1 MSTSDAVHLEVTV
14 RSEAATPPH
23 RLADGETTPS
33 STERQPNSHE
43 TSHPQH
49 PSGQAFICERTPKAL
64 IFGSD
69 TPAQEGNVK
78 CGSSYTTTCIV
89 LTRFKNL
96 DLGQPQ
102 IRLKRKQDSCVYRS
116 SESQRSKTVGGS
128 SQVNEPNTFT
138 DKSRDVSPDS
148 RLPVKIQFLSEKDE
162 DIIRVIC
169 TNRKSRS
176 NILCGSQPRAELEL
190 TTEDSAKLQKQT
202 DFEERSQLND
212 VMLSSA
218 MVTVIAPT
226 WSGRLRRSKR
236 LEATGSLD
244 TLENLPG
251 VENSEATRPQDY
263 TRGCQSAMGSVS
275 NISTQ
280 SRAPFTSTRQ
290 NTRSWSIKSGP
301 QNLKYEPESKVN
313 RTLSLDGRSA
323 NIKKAEA
330 STTWNQYGQKRNPQD
345 CPPVQRSSLS
355 SKPTTSSLLLSLRR
369 INNQN
374 MNSNIPTPSEVTPVP
389 IDRDRDLQKY
399 TTNPAQPTHK
409 TFERERFKS
418 LPSSLS
424 ISSRTPETQPA
435 NSLSLAKEGKR
446 ETMKTSLFTTTN
458 TNKVISDTP
467 KQPQIMGREQPSLLG
482 SRQAIF
488 IRRPSEKEHNWR
500 GSGRSLN
507 IFSDKAVP
515 SHKTIQYESSLLSES
530 DRSPRNTSAPSS
542 SRWQQIGEKGKPT
555 PVLTDTPN
563 VKNKPNTPL
572 IPLCNNSRDTPALI
586 LTNTK
591 SLNCQISPN
600 SNTTESV
607 SNGSINS
614 VMKSQKE
621 GSASSQEKH
630 IDYSLDKV
638 RFAKLLHESS
648 LKRLE
653 AQKSQSL
660 LDAQPGLSH
669 QSDSMKHD
677 VSNGSFQAHV
687 SNLSTPLLNP
697 NRPVL
702 PETKNRNTPFSLTYA
717 HKSKAIKL
725 FSSIDSSNTLK
736 NQVVVPNVS
745 GFSHNQNPCPP
756 FQSKPDSS
764 QTNLGTSLISS
775 KIQTSKI
782 PNTVTIATTNSP
794 LGFIGSYSASPK
806 PFQTKTLSSLNPMTN
821 EISKTN
827 SSITSPSTSLSTAT
841 TPAHNTSTLST
852 TSHLQTSS
860 STPPSP
866 NIVGGILTNR
876 SEKDNK
882 KSGPGQGKKVKHVMW
897 EDSENFEPTKNPDTP
912 VLTSPISRSMSQ
924 RLLRA
929 PSIFS
934 FLRLG
939 SQNTKNTPLTTSSK
953 TSSLQVGKGE
963 KYRLVSSDFAERAS
977 REGGESQQN
986 LSDVMSFDQERK
998 DSPPCRLRRSLSL
1011 QSDEFLRHTT
1021 ALTPHSDF
1029 SNGYKI
1035 RYSPPP
1041 YSTLISNRGE
1051 SNKANH
1057 RIPLFQNLNLNS
1069 NHTPNEPLQPDPDVT
1084 SINLK
1089 SSVKNSPKGLSPTLQ
1104 KKMSLHEK
1112 ALYSVS
1118 PDDINNNNYNSLCRN
1133 QQNSCVP
1140 VESGVS
1146 VTLQCLQNSKMY
1158 TSTSAPKNARE
1169 ESMEL
1174 FTKTVSAVEARPN
1187 EQSHKTLTHS
1197 DQGSSGS
1204 SSSESRSVSDEVGNK
1219 KMKETVMGKFR
1230 LFSAENNNDQSPKR
1244 RPLVLKKSLSTPSSE
1259 PEKANKT
1266 SNRVDQVISLLRHK
1280 FSTKR
1285 PGEELPSSKWRQAS
1299 ERPSVGKPSDSSNI
1313 HEATMESHRTAMHD
1327 EQQTRLLENK
1337 AKQSEEWVQNP
1348 YSIIP
1353 ALSVQNS
1360 TKENQFFIYPDR
1372 DKLNIGAKELP
1383 DQNTVEKRGTDKY
1396 LLGLDPS
1403 LSTKSK
1409 KLTSSP
1415 RSPFSTFSSLSTHS
1429 PFSSPDPTN
1438 DNVFYSP
1445 KIQRRIETSSPC
1457 EPGEGISRTN
1467 SRKSRVSVG
1476 TPSIGHVQDEPYCY
1490 ADLKYGI
1497 EPGKS
1502 VSVSS
1507 VLSSRPSRS
1516 GRISTG
1522 PRFMSVGDLSESV
1535 QTHGQTDEDFQ
1546 HWLEKHRN
1554 HKPMSKIQSYFPSD
1568 AMEARSKS
1576 LPRSLTRRLAHWSS
1590 GVSVCPPAGST
1601 SSPHHWSPKMN
1612 SCQFEWDSVSPPTPP
1627 PTPPLSPQPRRM
1639 SKPPSLSSPNFSSSP
1654 KNPSLS
1660 SPSFSS
1666 SPVEPMDNHSPR
1678 GHLPSRGYISSL
1690 STFEESSDSSSDT
1703 TTDDEYYF
1711 ENSDGEEKETEL

>member
-14 RSEAATPPH
+14 RSEAATPSH
-23 RLADGETTPS
+23 
-33 STERQPNSHE
+33 RQPSCHE

-49 PSGQAFICERTPKAL
+49 SSGQAFICERTPQAL
-64 IFGSD
+64 IFGAH
-69 TPAQEGNVK
+69 TPAQEENVK
-78 CGSSYTTTCIV
+78 CGSSYTTCIV
-89 LTRFKNL
+89 LTRIKKL
-96 DLGQPQ
+96 DVGQPQ
-102 IRLKRKQDSCVYRS
+102 IRLKRKQDTCVYRS
-116 SESQRSKTVGGS
+116 SESQRSQIVGGI

-138 DKSRDVSPDS
+138 DNSRELSPDS

-162 DIIRVIC
+162 DIIRVFC
-169 TNRKSRS
+169 TSRKSRS
-176 NILCGSQPRAELEL
+176 NLPCGSQPRTELEQ
-190 TTEDSAKLQKQT
+190 TTKDSTKLQKQT
-202 DFEERSQLND
+202 DFEEHSQLND

-226 WSGRLRRSKR
+226 WSGRLRRSKK

-251 VENSEATRPQDY
+251 VGNSEAARPQDY

-301 QNLKYEPESKVN
+301 QNLKYEAESKVN
-313 RTLSLDGRSA
+313 QTVSLDGRSP

-345 CPPVQRSSLS
+345 CPQVQRASLS
-355 SKPTTSSLLLSLRR
+355 SKPTTSSLLLALRR

-389 IDRDRDLQKY
+389 IDRDQDLQKY

-409 TFERERFKS
+409 TLERERFKS

-424 ISSRTPETQPA
+424 ISSKTSETQPA
-435 NSLSLAKEGKR
+435 NSLSLVKEGKR
-446 ETMKTSLFTTTN
+446 ETMKTSLFTSTN

-467 KQPQIMGREQPSLLG
+467 KQPQMMNREQPSLLG

-488 IRRPSEKEHNWR
+488 ISRSSEKEQNWR

-507 IFSDKAVP
+507 IFSDKALL
-515 SHKTIQYESSLLSES
+515 SHKTIQHESNLLSES
-530 DRSPRNTSAPSS
+530 DQLPRNTSGASN

-572 IPLCNNSRDTPALI
+572 IPLGNNSCDTPTLG

-600 SNTTESV
+600 SNTKESV
-607 SNGSINS
+607 CNGSINS
-614 VMKSQKE
+614 VMKPQKG
-621 GSASSQEKH
+621 GSTSSQEKH

-638 RFAKLLHESS
+638 RFAKQLHESS

-653 AQKSQSL
+653 TLKSQSL
-660 LDAQPGLSH
+660 LDAQPATSH

-677 VSNGSFQAHV
+677 ISNGSFQAHI
-687 SNLSTPLLNP
+687 SNLSTPLFNP
-697 NRPVL
+697 NNPVL
-702 PETKNRNTPFSLTYA
+702 PETKNRNTPFSLNYA
-717 HKSKAIKL
+717 HKSKSIKL
-725 FSSIDSSNTLK
+725 CSSIDSTKTLK
-736 NQVVVPNVS
+736 NQVVVPIVS
-745 GFSHNQNPCPP
+745 GFPHNQNTCPP
-756 FQSKPDSS
+756 LQSKPDSS

-775 KIQTSKI
+775 KVPTSKI
-782 PNTVTIATTNSP
+782 PNTVSIATTNSP
-794 LGFIGSYSASPK
+794 LGFIGSYSPSPK
-806 PFQTKTLSSLNPMTN
+806 PFQTKTLSCLNPMTN
-821 EISKTN
+821 E
-827 SSITSPSTSLSTAT
+827 SIASMSTSPSTET
-841 TPAHNTSTLST
+841 TPAHNTSAHAM

-860 STPPSP
+860 ASPPSP
-866 NIVGGILTNR
+866 NKVGGILTNR

-882 KSGPGQGKKVKHVMW
+882 KSGPGQGKRVKHVMW

-939 SQNTKNTPLTTSSK
+939 SQNTKNTPLTTTSSK
-953 TSSLQVGKGE
+953 TSSLQLEKGE
-963 KYRLVSSDFAERAS
+963 KYRLLSSNFAERAS
-977 REGGESQQN
+977 REEGESQQN
-986 LSDVMSFDQERK
+986 LSDVMSFDQDRK
-998 DSPPCRLRRSLSL
+998 DSPPCRLQRSLSL
-1011 QSDEFLRHTT
+1011 QSGEFLRHTT
-1021 ALTPHSDF
+1021 ALAPFSDF

-1041 YSTLISNRGE
+1041 YSTLLSNRGE
-1051 SNKANH
+1051 SKKANH
-1057 RIPLFQNLNLNS
+1057 RIPLFQNPNLNS
-1069 NHTPNEPLQPDPDVT
+1069 NHTPDKPLQPESDVT

-1089 SSVKNSPKGLSPTLQ
+1089 SSVKNSLKGWSPTLQ
-1104 KKMSLHEK
+1104 KKIALHEK
-1112 ALYSVS
+1112 ASVS
-1118 PDDINNNNYNSLCRN
+1118 TDDINNNNYNSLCRN
-1133 QQNSCVP
+1133 QQNDSVP

-1146 VTLQCLQNSKMY
+1146 ITSQSLQNSKMY
-1158 TSTSAPKNARE
+1158 TSPSAPKNARA

-1174 FTKTVSAVEARPN
+1174 FRKTVSAVEARPN

-1197 DQGSSGS
+1197 DQNSSGS
-1204 SSSESRSVSDEVGNK
+1204 SSSESRSVSDEVSNK
-1219 KMKETVMGKFR
+1219 KMKETVMGKLR
-1230 LFSAENNNDQSPKR
+1230 LFSAENNNEQSPNIR
-1244 RPLVLKKSLSTPSSE
+1244 SLILKKSFSMPSSE

-1266 SNRVDQVISLLRHK
+1266 SNKVDQVISLLRNT

-1285 PGEELPSSKWRQAS
+1285 PGEELASSKWRQAS
-1299 ERPSVGKPSDSSNI
+1299 EKPSVCKPSDSSNI
-1313 HEATMESHRTAMHD
+1313 HEATMESHRTVIRD

-1337 AKQSEEWVQNP
+1337 PKRSEEWAQNP

-1360 TKENQFFIYPDR
+1360 TEENEYFIYPDR

-1383 DQNTVEKRGTDKY
+1383 DQNSVEKRGTDKS
-1396 LLGLDPS
+1396 LLCLDPS
-1403 LSTKSK
+1403 LSTKSRK
-1409 KLTSSP
+1409 STSSP
-1415 RSPFSTFSSLSTHS
+1415 KSPFSIFSSLSTHS
-1429 PFSSPDPTN
+1429 PFSSPDTTN

-1457 EPGEGISRTN
+1457 EPAEGIGLMN
-1467 SRKSRVSVG
+1467 SRRSRVSVG
-1476 TPSIGHVQDEPYCY
+1476 TPSIGHVQDEAYCY

-1522 PRFMSVGDLSESV
+1522 PRFMSVGDLSESI

-1546 HWLEKHRN
+1546 HWLEKHPN
-1554 HKPMSKIQSYFPSD
+1554 HKPMSKIQSYFPND
-1568 AMEARSKS
+1568 NMEARSRS

-1601 SSPHHWSPKMN
+1601 SPLSPHHWSPKMN
-1612 SCQFEWDSVSPPTPP
+1612 TCQFEWDLVSPPTPP

-1654 KNPSLS
+1654 KPSSFSSPNFSSSPTNPSLS
-1660 SPSFSS
+1660 SPNFSS
-1666 SPVEPMDNHSPR
+1666 SPVELMDNHSPR

-1711 ENSDGEEKETEL
+1711 EKSDDEEKETEL